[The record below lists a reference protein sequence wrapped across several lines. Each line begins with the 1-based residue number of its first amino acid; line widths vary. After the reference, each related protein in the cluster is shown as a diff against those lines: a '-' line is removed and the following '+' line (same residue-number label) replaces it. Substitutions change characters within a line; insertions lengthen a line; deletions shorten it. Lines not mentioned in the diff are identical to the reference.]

1 MSTSCVFPLPT
12 DDAFRLARDA
22 GFDGIEVMVTQH
34 RETQDAAALLALSRK
49 YALPIL
55 SIHAP
60 VLPLA
65 QFVWGGGPRG
75 KLEGA
80 ARLAVAVGAKVVVVH
95 PPFVWEPR
103 YARDFADIVRDIEE
117 RYDLAVAVENMFA
130 LTVGRL
136 SLPVHS
142 PSPDATL
149 IDCASLTLD
158 FSHAAV
164 AARDAL
170 ELAVAMGKRLRHV
183 HLCDGTV
190 GEGRLIDEHLVPGH
204 GTQPV
209 AEVISH
215 LAAGDWDGSLIA
227 EVHTGHSAT
236 EAERL
241 AMLVETVVF
250 ARGAVATAGH
260 KRQRARA
267 PKVHQA
273 R

>member
-1 MSTSCVFPLPT
+1 MSTSCVYPLAA

-34 RETQDAAALLALSRK
+34 RETQDAETLLALSRR
-49 YALPIL
+49 YDLPIL

-75 KLEGA
+75 KLVGA
-80 ARLAVAVGAKVVVVH
+80 AELAVAVGAEVVVVH
-95 PPFVWEPR
+95 PPFVWETR
-103 YARDFADIVRDIEE
+103 YARDFTAIVREIEQ
-117 RYDLAVAVENMFA
+117 RYTLTLAVENMFPLSLGP
-130 LTVGRL
+130 LTV
-136 SLPVHS
+136 PVHS

-164 AARDAL
+164 AGRDAL
-170 ELAVAMGKRLRHV
+170 ELAIAMGRRLRHV

-204 GTQPV
+204 GSQPV
-209 AEVISH
+209 AEVIRYLS
-215 LAAGDWDGSLIA
+215 AGGWDGTLIA

-241 AMLVETVVF
+241 AMLTETVAF
-250 ARGAVATAGH
+250 ARAAGTA
-260 KRQRARA
+260 KPRPRA
-267 PKVHQA
+267 PKARQA

>member
-1 MSTSCVFPLPT
+1 MSTSCVFPLPAE
-12 DDAFRLARDA
+12 DAFRLARDA

-34 RETQDAAALLALSRK
+34 RETQDAAALLALSHK
-49 YALPIL
+49 YDLPIL

-60 VLPLA
+60 VLPLT

-80 ARLAVAVGAKVVVVH
+80 AELAVAVGARVVVVH
-95 PPFVWEPR
+95 PPFIWEPR
-103 YARDFADIVRDIEE
+103 YAREFATIVREIEA
-117 RYDLAVAVENMFA
+117 RYNLTLAVENMFA
-130 LTVGRL
+130 L
-136 SLPVHS
+136 SLGPLRVPVHS
-142 PSPDATL
+142 PSPDATV

-170 ELAVAMGKRLRHV
+170 ELAIAMGKRLRHV

-190 GEGRLIDEHLVPGH
+190 GEGRLLDEHLVPGH

-209 AEVISH
+209 AEVIRY
-215 LAAGDWDGSLIA
+215 LAAGGWDGALIA

-241 AMLVETVVF
+241 AMLVETVTF
-250 ARGAVATAGH
+250 AREAVTTATR
-260 KRQRARA
+260 KPQRARA
-267 PKVHQA
+267 PRVRQA